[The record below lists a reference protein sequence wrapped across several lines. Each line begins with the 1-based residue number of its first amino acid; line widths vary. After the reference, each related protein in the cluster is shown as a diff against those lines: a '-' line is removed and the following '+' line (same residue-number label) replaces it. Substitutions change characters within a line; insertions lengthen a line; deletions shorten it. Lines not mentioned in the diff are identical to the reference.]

1 MDYAA
6 MVAALDWQLEL
17 GAVDA
22 LAEAPVDRTQL
33 PEKQPPVEDWLRQGG
48 DSGPVSQPAQSNGQ
62 GHGQRKRP
70 AATAPA
76 GVGAPALVAAE
87 SGADPVADAQRAAEA
102 AGDLTAL
109 QAALADYPHCGLRHG
124 ARNLVFADGRADAR
138 VMILGEAPGADE
150 DRLGKPFVGRAGQLL
165 DKMLEAVALRRDADA
180 PEAAVYLTNVLPWR
194 PPQNRDPSP
203 DEIAMLKPFAA
214 RHVRLVKP
222 DVLLLMGNI
231 ACQAML
237 GRKGITRLRGNWAE
251 VQGIPTLPM
260 FHPSYL
266 LRNPAMKRHAWADL
280 LALKA
285 RLGSG

>member
-70 AATAPA
+70 AASAPA
-76 GVGAPALVAAE
+76 GAGAPALVAAE

-138 VMILGEAPGADE
+138 VMILGEAPGAAE
-150 DRLGKPFVGRAGQLL
+150 DLL
-165 DKMLEAVALRRDADA
+165 DGGLGLVGQGSVLL
-180 PEAAVYLTNVLPWR
+180 AAVVLGGG
-194 PPQNRDPSP
+194 P
-203 DEIAMLKPFAA
+203 DEGRETTADQKGFSHLGT
-214 RHVRLVKP
+214 VCG
-222 DVLLLMGNI
+222 VLFESLS
-231 ACQAML
+231 
-237 GRKGITRLRGNWAE
+237 
-251 VQGIPTLPM
+251 V
-260 FHPSYL
+260 S
-266 LRNPAMKRHAWADL
+266 
-280 LALKA
+280 
-285 RLGSG
+285 S